1 MAAAVTPDEPGC
13 DIFVDA
19 ADDAAVLALLGR
31 HLGVEPVFSFVSPP
45 GFDVSVSRNPLVGS
59 PGSDNF
65 VDWPTLVEVSARPDQ
80 DLTTFVADLVATLH
94 AAGHR
99 ATPVR

>member
-1 MAAAVTPDEPGC
+1 VTPDEPGC

-19 ADDAAVLALLGR
+19 ADDDAVLALLASR
-31 HLGVEPVFSFVSPP
+31 LGVESDLGFVSLP
-45 GFDVSVSRNPLVGS
+45 GFDVRVSRNPLVGP

-65 VDWPTLVEVSARPDQ
+65 VDWPILVEVSARPDQ

-99 ATPVR
+99 ATPVY